1 MASTFTDLLRI
12 EEMAT
17 GEKDNTWG
25 AITNANLD
33 KLEQAIAG
41 TQALAFVSSDITL
54 TENDGGDGSSET
66 AVNAILLCTGILS
79 GNVNIVAPK
88 LSKLYIVVNNTTASF
103 TLKIKCSGTT
113 GGQELDIPQGDTLL
127 VWCDPAADSGN
138 GQFFSVKAPVSGTVA
153 QATNADQLGG
163 VVAANY
169 AQLAVKNSWTK
180 PQIVDAVQASLTTG
194 GTPDTYTPNADTE
207 STIIIAQSEITVDD
221 VQINNPTGTPKDGQI
236 MVFIVEQHASTPVSI
251 VWGTEFVFPDDTN
264 IDLTQTAS
272 KVDSFSFMY
281 SLNLDRWLALGAAL
295 NFPRS

>member
-1 MASTFTDLLRI
+1 MAATTENNLRL
-12 EEMAT
+12 ELPDVAADE
-17 GEKDNTWG
+17 NTWG
-25 AITNANLD
+25 AILNTMAS
-33 KLEQAIAG
+33 EIERSITG
-41 TQALAFVSSDITL
+41 VEALGFVSSDITL
-54 TENDGGDGSSET
+54 TATGAANEQ
-66 AVNAILLCTGILS
+66 ARKAIMNCTGTLS
-79 GNVNIVAPK
+79 GNVNIVAPNEPK
-88 LSKLYIVVNNTTASF
+88 MYIVRNATTGAF
-103 TLKIKCSGTT
+103 TLGIKTAAGSA
-113 GGQELDIPQGDTLL
+113 LDVPQDDTLV
-127 VWCDPAADSGN
+127 VWCDGANNFRQINAL
-138 GQFFSVKAPVSGTVA
+138 VSGTVA
-153 QATNADQLGG
+153 LATSADQLGG
-163 VVAANY
+163 IVAANY